1 MLLFVCVKY
10 RSRQALVMGNLVRR
24 MKEVM
29 RLLDEWNEVLWCC
42 PSLRLDM
49 PDARLSD
56 GSDEY
61 SLL

>member
-1 MLLFVCVKY
+1 MRQMT
-10 RSRQALVMGNLVRR
+10 RSEGTVG
-24 MKEVM
+24 
-29 RLLDEWNEVLWCC
+29 EWNEVLWCC